1 LAISPNGDFVD
12 VSVSGGVD
20 VFRRSARDRLSLTPG
35 SPFSISVLFTLTF
48 DPEGRFFVGP
58 GTVSRSNPRTG
69 ALTKVSD
76 FTPGGFVDGIT
87 VVTTCEAADEDR
99 DNGREVR
106 NKQDGDGEGKHDSGC
121 REREREHEHD

>member
-1 LAISPNGDFVD
+1 
-12 VSVSGGVD
+12 VS
-20 VFRRSARDRLSLTPG
+20 SLTPE
-35 SPFSISVLFTLTF
+35 SPFSISVSSTLTF
-48 DPEGRFFVGP
+48 HPDGRFLVGP

-121 REREREHEHD
+121 REREREHGHD